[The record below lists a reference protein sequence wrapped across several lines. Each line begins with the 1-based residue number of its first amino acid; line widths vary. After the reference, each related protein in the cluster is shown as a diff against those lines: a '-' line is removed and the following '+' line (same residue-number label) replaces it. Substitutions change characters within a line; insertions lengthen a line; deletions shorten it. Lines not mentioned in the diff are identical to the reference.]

1 MGIGVDPERHVGRR
15 ADLQGYAR
23 VDDPAQEIG
32 VLAAAHAV
40 ADPRRSQ
47 VVDDLAHVL
56 GPQELA
62 AVGDGGQP
70 GFAGDAEGRRPLRGR
85 SPAFVVRQP
94 EADDVARPVPGVA
107 GRQAR
112 QRARLER
119 VADAGGGDDDGDLDS
134 GRGVGRLRLVED
146 DLERRGDPS
155 EEGRVGRRV
164 DLDLQAP
171 RALRGVV
178 LGGLADDRAHALLVA
193 HDLAGGVVGALEAEP
208 PALIRRHVEG
218 AVVRQPF
225 GQAHPLPFCQTFE
238 GGHAHRPRE
247 MQMEVCLGEQVEIA
261 HGSIF
266 PHAASGRR
274 DAKVSG

>member
-1 MGIGVDPERHVGRR
+1 MSRIRCGTGPISVRITTDLEPEFDRSRGGMRPISARSSTDLGERGGRLGRLIAAVACGGPVPTMKSCARRPRGRR
-15 ADLQGYAR
+15 GGPSA
-23 VDDPAQEIG
+23 IG
-32 VLAAAHAV
+32 QWLRAALPRRLPGLVWAVLA
-40 ADPRRSQ
+40 PS
-47 VVDDLAHVL
+47 VVTSLVRAYA
-56 GPQELA
+56 PAPFQ
-62 AVGDGGQP
+62 DG
-70 GFAGDAEGRRPLRGR
+70 
-85 SPAFVVRQP
+85 
-94 EADDVARPVPGVA
+94 
-107 GRQAR
+107 
-112 QRARLER
+112 ARL
-119 VADAGGGDDDGDLDS
+119 
-134 GRGVGRLRLVED
+134 VGTVLV
-146 DLERRGDPS
+146 L
-155 EEGRVGRRV
+155 
-164 DLDLQAP
+164 
-171 RALRGVV
+171 GVV
-178 LGGLADDRAHALLVA
+178 LGGLADDRAHALLAA